1 MHENYDLELLME
13 LVRQKMFR
21 QLKEALGQVN
31 EVDIAEFLDES
42 GCRTGDPGLS
52 LLPKDLACGGSHL
65 SGEYRRPREADWR
78 PQR

>member
-13 LVRQKMFR
+13 LVRQKKFR
-21 QLKEALGQVN
+21 QLKEALGQMN
-31 EVDIAEFLDES
+31 EVDIAEFLDELDVEQEILVF
-42 GCRTGDPGLS
+42 R
-52 LLPKDLACGGSHL
+52 LLHL